1 LKVCPKCKTAKNIVK
16 SYYSEE
22 NGKLY
27 KVLVYACRNPECEEF
42 GKEEKVKQEIEVQ
55 RGE

>member
-1 LKVCPKCKTAKNIVK
+1 MEVCPKCKTAKNIVK

-27 KVLVYACRNPECEEF
+27 KVLVYSCRNPQCEKYED
-42 GKEEKVKQEIEVQ
+42 KEKVKQEIEVQ